1 MSKAALPVEIEFSYD
16 HPTAGSVTVEALYS
30 VIEADHNSRESDV
43 DYNGFQDL
51 EYYAVFSGDE
61 QVYVDI
67 PDDVLYHNLRLK
79 LRDAEISGCFS
90 QEKGEF

>member
-1 MSKAALPVEIEFSYD
+1 MSSKVELEFTYD
-16 HPTAGSVTVEALYS
+16 HPTAGVVNVEALYE
-30 VIEADHNSRESDV
+30 VQPPDFYSRESDW

-51 EYYAVFSGDE
+51 EYYAVFQKGK
-61 QVYVDI
+61 QIFVDI

>member
-1 MSKAALPVEIEFSYD
+1 MSSKVELEFTYD
-16 HPTAGSVTVEALYS
+16 HPIAGVVSVEALYE
-30 VIEADHNSRESDV
+30 VQPPDFYSRESDW

-51 EYYAVFSGDE
+51 EYYAVFQKG
-61 QVYVDI
+61 QQIFVDI